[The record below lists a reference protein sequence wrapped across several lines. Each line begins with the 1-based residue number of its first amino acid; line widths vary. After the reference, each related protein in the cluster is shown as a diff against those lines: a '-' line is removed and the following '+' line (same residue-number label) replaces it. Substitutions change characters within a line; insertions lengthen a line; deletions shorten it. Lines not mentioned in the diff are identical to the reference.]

1 MGSRVLL
8 LITPLVAAAACMVSP
23 APAPVQAQEPGRA
36 PAQRQEPARGPGQG
50 QEADRRPGIAVLP
63 FENGGVI
70 GPDKED
76 FEPLTVGIQQM
87 LLTELAQNPAVR
99 IVERRILRDLI
110 AEQDLGASGRVD
122 PQTAARIGR
131 LVGARYV
138 VKGVFMDVM
147 GTFRLDGHIV
157 DVETSEII
165 KTEEVRD
172 RREKLYDLLVELAH
186 RIMVGVNLPELPAP
200 VREARRE
207 REIPPEALALY
218 SRAQVYEDAGR
229 TDRAIEL
236 YRRIT
241 QEFPQMTEAREAL
254 QQLTGGFA
262 LGAGA
267 SYLVAREFEPLE
279 VDAFAYRPGNTLSL
293 QVAADRNIG
302 RAGKA
307 TLQVA
312 MEHHEEDALNGANL
326 YRAGRRYRV
335 IGSYAFAAGA
345 RSSGIVYAGA
355 QHRDRGRSAVDLL
368 LDVPAQDLVVLGG
381 GMRVPLGRITLTPNL
396 DARLLRSDD
405 GTAQGHITTAGA
417 AVEVPLSR
425 SIVAVPSLRARVGN
439 LVVREGQES
448 AMRGLDFALTLRSPV
463 ALRSP
468 LTSR

>member
-254 QQLTGGFA
+254 QQLTGG
-262 LGAGA
+262 
-267 SYLVAREFEPLE
+267 
-279 VDAFAYRPGNTLSL
+279 
-293 QVAADRNIG
+293 
-302 RAGKA
+302 
-307 TLQVA
+307 
-312 MEHHEEDALNGANL
+312 
-326 YRAGRRYRV
+326 
-335 IGSYAFAAGA
+335 
-345 RSSGIVYAGA
+345 
-355 QHRDRGRSAVDLL
+355 
-368 LDVPAQDLVVLGG
+368 
-381 GMRVPLGRITLTPNL
+381 
-396 DARLLRSDD
+396 
-405 GTAQGHITTAGA
+405 
-417 AVEVPLSR
+417 
-425 SIVAVPSLRARVGN
+425 
-439 LVVREGQES
+439 
-448 AMRGLDFALTLRSPV
+448 
-463 ALRSP
+463 
-468 LTSR
+468 

>member
-1 MGSRVLL
+1 L

-23 APAPVQAQEPGRA
+23 VPAPVQAQEPGRA

-312 MEHHEEDALNGANL
+312 MEHHEEDAL
-326 YRAGRRYRV
+326 
-335 IGSYAFAAGA
+335 
-345 RSSGIVYAGA
+345 
-355 QHRDRGRSAVDLL
+355 
-368 LDVPAQDLVVLGG
+368 
-381 GMRVPLGRITLTPNL
+381 
-396 DARLLRSDD
+396 
-405 GTAQGHITTAGA
+405 
-417 AVEVPLSR
+417 
-425 SIVAVPSLRARVGN
+425 
-439 LVVREGQES
+439 
-448 AMRGLDFALTLRSPV
+448 
-463 ALRSP
+463 
-468 LTSR
+468 